1 MRHLAVGG
9 GTPTVRPIL
18 LNPGPV
24 SLSEGV
30 RRAVAREDLCHREPE
45 FFRLQDK
52 VIAGLL
58 DVYQCDSPD
67 WAAVLVGGSGTT
79 AMEAM
84 VASLVPADANVLVLE
99 NGVYGERLSKI
110 TTIYRIR
117 SQALKTSWGGEIDL
131 EKLEGLLAGGRISH
145 VLAVH
150 HETTT
155 GRLNPAEEVAALC
168 TRYRVKLLLDAV
180 SSFGAESIPFAEA
193 SLQAVAATANKCLHG
208 IPGLAMVICRRE
220 TLEQGIEPRSLVLH
234 LPAWAEH
241 QARQST
247 PFTPAVNGM
256 LGLEQALKELTRQGG
271 WKARRSRYRTLA
283 SRVAATC
290 EDLGVEQWLP
300 ASDSSCVLR
309 SYQLPAGLTYNA
321 LHDGLKQQGFV
332 IYAGQG
338 KLSEQLFRIS
348 TMGEISDYDMAR
360 LEQALRTVIA
370 G

>member
-1 MRHLAVGG
+1 MRS
-9 GTPTVRPIL
+9 IL

-30 RRAVAREDLCHREPE
+30 RRAVTRVDLCHREPE
-45 FFRLQDK
+45 YFALQDE
-52 VIAGLL
+52 VIEGL
-58 DVYQCDSPD
+58 VGIYHCDPSQ
-67 WAAVLVGGSGTT
+67 WSAVLIGGSGTA

-99 NGVYGERLSKI
+99 NGVYGERLSRI
-110 TTIYRIR
+110 AGIYHIQNR
-117 SQALKTSWGGEIDL
+117 ALKTGWGGEIDL
-131 EKLEGLLAGGRISH
+131 QALDEMLGAGEFSH

-155 GRLNPAEEVAALC
+155 GRLNPVEDIAALC
-168 TRYRVKLLLDAV
+168 TTHQVHLLLDGV
-180 SSFGAESIPFAEA
+180 SSFGAESIPFEEP

-208 IPGLAMVICRRE
+208 IPGLAMVLCRHE
-220 TLEQGIEPRSLVLH
+220 ALDQGIEPRSLYLH
-234 LPAWAEH
+234 LPVWAVQ

-247 PFTPAVNGM
+247 PFTPSVNAM
-256 LGLEQALKELTRQGG
+256 LGLSQAMKELSKAGG
-271 WKARRSRYRTLA
+271 WKGRRARYRTLA
-283 SRVAATC
+283 GRVEASC
-290 EDLGVEQWLP
+290 EALGVKPWL
-300 ASDSSCVLR
+300 SVEESSCVLR
-309 SYQLPAGLTYNA
+309 SYHLPKGLTYNA

-338 KLSEQLFRIS
+338 DLADQLFRIS

-360 LEQALRTVIA
+360 LEQALGTVIA